1 MSEWA
6 VRIDIQGENSEN
18 QSISPRTASLSRIKC
33 GIGCSYV
40 INMFSVFFDYE
51 WLPRKYRL
59 NLCAVSLFLHIASI
73 ITSLVYTTKLKDG
86 GLIFLCCFPE
96 TIFIVATLVG
106 CLNGNVE
113 CTSGIKIVLC
123 VTGFVT
129 KLMVISSIFYIMCIC
144 SVITLFF
151 YYTYYRLKELLNR
164 DVEIQPVISDE
175 ILANIRSSIEASYRI
190 SDRNLQIATRI
201 QNQFLI
207 NEYYEK
213 SKLLETLEINKIT
226 YICKSLFHQ
235 PLEEPQERC
244 PKTDNETKYSDCQEC
259 LCCVCMESQNNQEV
273 YKFKC
278 NHTMHK
284 ECMIEFISRNKLNNM
299 NCPLCRQK
307 I

>member
-6 VRIDIQGENSEN
+6 VRIDIQRENSEIP
-18 QSISPRTASLSRIKC
+18 STSPNSGFHPRIKC

-129 KLMVISSIFYIMCIC
+129 KLMVITSIFYIMCIC

-213 SKLLETLEINKIT
+213 SKLLETLEINKII
-226 YICKSLFHQ
+226 YICESLFH
-235 PLEEPQERC
+235 ERC
-244 PKTDNETKYSDCQEC
+244 PKSDDDTKYSDCQEC

-273 YKFKC
+273 YNFNC

-284 ECMIEFISRNKLNNM
+284 ECMIEFISKNKLVNIK
-299 NCPLCRQK
+299 CPLCREK

>member
-6 VRIDIQGENSEN
+6 VRVDIPPEERNAEN
-18 QSISPRTASLSRIKC
+18 QSISRRKC

-40 INMFSVFFDYE
+40 INMFFVFFDYE

-59 NLCAVSLFLHIASI
+59 NLCTISFFLHMASI
-73 ITSLVYTTKLKDG
+73 ITSLIYTTKLKDG

-96 TIFIVATLVG
+96 TMFIFATIVG

-123 VTGFVT
+123 VTGLVT

-144 SVITLFF
+144 AVVTLFF
-151 YYTYYRLKELLNR
+151 YYTYYKLKELLNR
-164 DVEIQPVISDE
+164 DVEIQPVVSDE
-175 ILANIRSSIEASYRI
+175 VLANIRSSLEASYRI

-226 YICKSLFHQ
+226 YICESLFH
-235 PLEEPQERC
+235 ERC
-244 PKTDNETKYSDCQEC
+244 PETDDETKYLDCQDC

-273 YKFKC
+273 YKFSC

-284 ECMIEFISRNKLNNM
+284 ECMIEFISRNKLNNIK
-299 NCPLCRQK
+299 CALCREK

>member
-6 VRIDIQGENSEN
+6 VRIDIQRENTEN
-18 QSISPRTASLSRIKC
+18 HPTSPNSGFHPRIKC

-96 TIFIVATLVG
+96 TIFIVVTLVG

-190 SDRNLQIATRI
+190 SDRNLQIAARI

-213 SKLLETLEINKIT
+213 SKLLETLEINKII
-226 YICKSLFHQ
+226 YICESLFHK
-235 PLEEPQERC
+235 RC
-244 PKTDNETKYSDCQEC
+244 PKSDDDTKYSDCQEC

-273 YKFKC
+273 YNFNC

-284 ECMIEFISRNKLNNM
+284 ECMIEFISKNKLVNIK
-299 NCPLCRQK
+299 CPLCREK